1 MKIEDK
7 GRKWMWCFLGVLGAS
22 QLYFVQE
29 LTAAFAL
36 FAIGFAAIAF
46 VLASLYLLQKC
57 WEMVVARVAGS
68 EHLAEQGLRAG
79 GPARGIS
86 LGVARNAAQHRGQLV

>member
-36 FAIGFAAIAF
+36 FAIGFAALAF
-46 VLASLYLLQKC
+46 VVGSLYLLQKC
-57 WEMVVARVAGS
+57 WEMVVARVAGG
-68 EHLAEQGLRAG
+68 EHLTERGLQAG

-86 LGVARNAAQHRGQLV
+86 LGVAREAAQHRGQFV